1 MSKYVLIPDSFKG
14 TLSSADICRIAAE
27 EILRLEPPAEVCAI
41 PVADGGEGTVDAFLA
56 AVGGR
61 RIEAPCTGPW
71 GEPVTAH
78 YALLPDGTAVVEM
91 AAAAGLPLAGDACDP
106 EKTTTY
112 GVGQLFNVQQSYWG
126 GGATWMGGRGLLL
139 IILGPIAVRLSYE
152 LMMMAVLL
160 VKNVMEINRKL
171 ADQTGSAG
179 ADVFRTPDV
188 QELKAAVQSHK
199 ADAPAA
205 ENTDTPEQEQ

>member
-27 EILRLEPPAEVCAI
+27 EILRLEPSAEVCAI

-91 AAAAGLPLAGDACDP
+91 AAAPLRRWGRNFSMNRGAPSCRWAACSHASPVSGRRRCAGR
-106 EKTTTY
+106 
-112 GVGQLFNVQQSYWG
+112 W
-126 GGATWMGGRGLLL
+126 
-139 IILGPIAVRLSYE
+139 
-152 LMMMAVLL
+152 
-160 VKNVMEINRKL
+160 
-171 ADQTGSAG
+171 
-179 ADVFRTPDV
+179 
-188 QELKAAVQSHK
+188 AAYR
-199 ADAPAA
+199 
-205 ENTDTPEQEQ
+205 

>member
-27 EILRLEPPAEVCAI
+27 EILRLEPSAEVCAI

-78 YALLPDGTAVVEM
+78 YALLPDGT
-91 AAAAGLPLAGDACDP
+91 L
-106 EKTTTY
+106 K
-112 GVGQLFNVQQSYWG
+112 
-126 GGATWMGGRGLLL
+126 
-139 IILGPIAVRLSYE
+139 
-152 LMMMAVLL
+152 
-160 VKNVMEINRKL
+160 KL
-171 ADQTGSAG
+171 
-179 ADVFRTPDV
+179 RCI
-188 QELKAAVQSHK
+188 
-199 ADAPAA
+199 
-205 ENTDTPEQEQ
+205 

>member
-27 EILRLEPPAEVCAI
+27 EILRLEPSAEVCAI

-91 AAAAGLPLAGDACDP
+91 AAAAGLPLAGTLRP

-112 GVGQLFNVQQSYWG
+112 GVGQLMAHALSHG
-126 GGATWMGGRGLLL
+126 
-139 IILGPIAVRLSYE
+139 AVRLV
-152 LMMMAVLL
+152 LGAGRAAPPTMAAAAPPRRWGR
-160 VKNVMEINRKL
+160 NFSMNRG
-171 ADQTGSAG
+171 APSCRWAARSHASPVSGRRRCAG
-179 ADVFRTPDV
+179 RW
-188 QELKAAVQSHK
+188 AAYR
-199 ADAPAA
+199 
-205 ENTDTPEQEQ
+205 